1 MTKEF
6 VRDGKL
12 DRLAAADALRDFL
25 PRIVRAAGLEL
36 SVNVRVAEA
45 GAGSVEGEAEIFA
58 DLDGKDNEFLM
69 ARSGEVLKAHV
80 FAGAAH
86 CTSRSEGFAQR
97 AHRKRRHGRRTS
109 GGYSPGEDLALRK
122 AIDPRAIA
130 ASRYSSL
137 PAHPTLRDHA
147 SVTRKPHAIR
157 ERRRPVWP
165 YVRETQIRKLHH
177 RFIAFLVKEGHGKP
191 REP

>member
-69 ARSGEVLKAHV
+69 ARSGEV
-80 FAGAAH
+80 
-86 CTSRSEGFAQR
+86 
-97 AHRKRRHGRRTS
+97 
-109 GGYSPGEDLALRK
+109 
-122 AIDPRAIA
+122 
-130 ASRYSSL
+130 
-137 PAHPTLRDHA
+137 
-147 SVTRKPHAIR
+147 
-157 ERRRPVWP
+157 
-165 YVRETQIRKLHH
+165 
-177 RFIAFLVKEGHGKP
+177 
-191 REP
+191 